1 MELRPIADL
10 EQWYAR
16 ELTEAFPPNER
27 KPLAE
32 IRALLEAGR
41 YEALGLYDGAALLG
55 FANLWREPAAP
66 GYVLL
71 DYLGVTASRRNGGLG
86 SLILRKLAG
95 QCAGRC
101 GVLTE
106 AEWPDP
112 DSGAP
117 EEVLRRRRVGFYVR
131 NGFVPVYEMAAC
143 GVRLQALLLGE
154 PPARLEELMAVHRA
168 IYGPARTDVA
178 VPLAPGEVP
187 PPSLFL

>member
-55 FANLWREPAAP
+55 YANLWREPAAP

-95 QCAGRC
+95 Q
-101 GVLTE
+101 
-106 AEWPDP
+106 
-112 DSGAP
+112 
-117 EEVLRRRRVGFYVR
+117 
-131 NGFVPVYEMAAC
+131 
-143 GVRLQALLLGE
+143 
-154 PPARLEELMAVHRA
+154 
-168 IYGPARTDVA
+168 
-178 VPLAPGEVP
+178 
-187 PPSLFL
+187 

>member
-1 MELRPIADL
+1 MELRPISDL
-10 EQWYAR
+10 AGWYAR
-16 ELTEAFPPNER
+16 ELSEAFPENER
-27 KPLAE
+27 KPLADMMSE
-32 IRALLEAGR
+32 MERGC
-41 YEALGLYDGAALLG
+41 YEPLGLYEGQALLG
-55 FANLWREPAAP
+55 YATLWSREAFP

>member
-1 MELRPIADL
+1 MRLIVECPDGEVERVKLLLTQEMEGVADLSVPLNADSARRAELGGGKGVEMELRPIADL
-10 EQWYAR
+10 DSER
-16 ELTEAFPPNER
+16 PELTEAFPPNER

-55 FANLWREPAAP
+55 YANLWREPAAP

-117 EEVLRRRRVGFYVR
+117 EEVLRRRRVAFCPKRVC
-131 NGFVPVYEMAAC
+131 P
-143 GVRLQALLLGE
+143 RL
-154 PPARLEELMAVHRA
+154 
-168 IYGPARTDVA
+168 
-178 VPLAPGEVP
+178 
-187 PPSLFL
+187 